1 MLTAAWIIGGALM
14 LFLIWQVIKPES
26 DNDDDDED

>member
-14 LFLIWQVIKPES
+14 LFLIWNVIKPES
-26 DNDDDDED
+26 DNDDNE